1 MVKYKN
7 MNGESG
13 FNSYTNSDIEF
24 EASGYEAEKL
34 YLERSRNALRTVIET
49 IGVDNLSALLDGV
62 EAAVTEGT
70 QGILFDDETGE
81 YNGLRLAVTSDKIGI
96 SIPSSGTF
104 GLSVDEARRV
114 IDEATAKSNQ
124 IHKA

>member
-1 MVKYKN
+1 

-13 FNSYTNSDIEF
+13 FNSFANSGIEF
-24 EASGYEAEKL
+24 EASGHEAEKL

-62 EAAVTEGT
+62 EAVVTEGT

-114 IDEATAKSNQ
+114 IDEATGKSDQ
-124 IHKA
+124 THKA